1 MVNHLKGEAPLKLSD
16 GREFVFLLDFDALVE
31 AESAYGKPLPRLMAD
46 ASQGYVGA
54 VRALLLGGL
63 RRHHPDFTTDEATAI
78 ILTDF
83 EAVATGMMAAVEAAF
98 PKAEGKKPGNA
109 GQTGPTSGRAG
120 VKQASTR
127 KPSGSKRRAPS
138 T

>member
-83 EAVATGMMAAVEAAF
+83 DAVATGMMAAVEAAF
-98 PKAEGKKPGNA
+98 PKSEGREPGNA
-109 GQTGPTSGRAG
+109 GRTGMTSGRAG
-120 VKQASTR
+120 AKRASTP
-127 KPSGSKRRAPS
+127 KPSGGKRRAPS

>member
-1 MVNHLKGEAPLKLSD
+1 MNPLKGEAPLKLGD
-16 GREFVFLLDFDALVE
+16 GREFIFQLDFEALVE
-31 AESAYGKPLPRLMAD
+31 AEQAYGKPLPRLMAD

-63 RRHHPDFTTDEATAI
+63 RRHHPDFTADDATAI

-83 EAVATGMMAAVEAAF
+83 DAVATGMMAAVEAAF
-98 PKAEGKKPGNA
+98 PKAEGKESGNA
-109 GQTGPTSGRAG
+109 GRTGATSGRDGA
-120 VKQASTR
+120 KRASTP
-127 KPSGSKRRAPS
+127 KPSGSKPRARS